1 MVKLSF
7 DYKMLAN
14 EIQNLKKIKKLKS
27 LSADPEFGKHV
38 SGMIDYGMIIFT
50 NFNTV
55 SDLEEK
61 VAGYFIMP
69 KYKINLEDYF
79 IRKNKIDP
87 GFLFEVVLQLIDA
100 LKIVHISGRT
110 YNDMKPENIMVQKD
124 KSDEKYVVLIDFGFA
139 EKFINEK

>member
-1 MVKLSF
+1 
-7 DYKMLAN
+7 
-14 EIQNLKKIKKLKS
+14 
-27 LSADPEFGKHV
+27 
-38 SGMIDYGMIIFT
+38 MIDYGMIIFT

-55 SDLEEK
+55 LDLEEK